1 MSLFSFRRRSTNQ
14 PAKSQPAKAAKK
26 NHLNFDQL
34 EDRCTPAVISGY
46 VFQDANN
53 NGVFDNGELPIANSQ
68 IQLKNSQGIVVGT
81 TITDGNG
88 KYVFDRDDSTN
99 TQSQVLT
106 KTVTFSK
113 KQLNFDLTA
122 ALDQFDP
129 SLGTLEKIELIHEA
143 SVESNFQVE
152 NLNTDT
158 ATTGNATVSGTMTLT
173 GPGVNDALNLSA
185 NAGSFSLGKYDNNV
199 DYSGTSGTSF
209 GPRTATNSNTIT
221 LTGADMNAYKGTG
234 TVTLR
239 EKSKGTSQIDGDANL
254 QIRITS
260 SGESKITVKYTYKPS
275 NGLKPGNYTI
285 VQTSQPPTFIDG
297 LDSINNVPIPGSNT
311 TDVIPVTLGTTDL
324 VNNNFGEI
332 KPSSISGRVFEDLNN
347 NGIFDAGENPIAGV
361 SVNMGGAAAQ
371 IAITDAQGYYTFNNL
386 LPGNYSLKPTDP
398 SGYLD
403 GKDHIGTLGGTLV
416 NGMATGI
423 NLPSGGQ
430 GSSYDFGYIKPAA
443 LSGTAYEDVD
453 GNGVFNP
460 GDNILP
466 GVPVNITG
474 TITGGGNYSQTVIT
488 DANGGYS
495 IGNLLPGSYSA
506 GVTTPSGYVAAK
518 ANAGTTGGI
527 ATTNQITNIPVP
539 FGANSQNNNFGA
551 VKPTT
556 LSGFVYQDNDTN
568 GNKNAGDTG
577 ITGATVTLTGTDS
590 YGNSVNR
597 TATTDANG
605 FYSFTTLVPGSYTI
619 SETQPAGYENATN
632 NVGTRGGQVNGDMFV
647 GILIASGQTGT
658 DYNFGEKNPAN
669 ADLSI
674 VKTAS
679 ATSVKA
685 GDTLFYTLTI
695 TNSGPFTAQNVKVV
709 DTLPPQAVFVSA
721 AGDGWQIS
729 QTNGVVTATR
739 SNLGTGTATITI
751 AIKAPALTK
760 TITNTGTVTS
770 DTPDKNPLNNTS
782 TVTTPVTLDA
792 APQGQLVTNA
802 AAVFNVWDYRYYAQ
816 WYNYQ
821 QYSSTPATGGASI
834 SNQTFVDGAYQ
845 MLTGSSPDATTRN
858 SIASKLDGGI
868 TTRDAVIQQLLNSD
882 AHRGYLVQQA
892 YQQVLGRTPTAS
904 ERATGIQS
912 LTGGQTQNNLLAQ
925 LTATSEYQAK
935 YAGSQAL
942 LVAGIYKDLLYTLP
956 TQSAST
962 AAVQSMANGTVT
974 QATTDILNSAD
985 GISATIDRIYRQV
998 LKRGATSS
1006 EISTYL
1012 PQFQTS
1018 VMTTDKL
1025 VSTLLGTNEFY
1036 QLALNSR
1043 AS

>member
-1 MSLFSFRRRSTNQ
+1 MSFFSFRRRPTNQ
-14 PAKSQPAKAAKK
+14 PAKAPKK
-26 NHLNFDQL
+26 NPLKFDQL

-53 NGVFDNGELPIANSQ
+53 NGIFDNGELPIANSQ
-68 IQLKNSQGIVVGT
+68 IQLKNSQGLVVGT
-81 TITDGNG
+81 TVTDGNG

-173 GPGVNDALNLSA
+173 APGVNDALNLSA
-185 NAGSFSLGKYDNNV
+185 NAGSFSLAKYDNNV
-199 DYSGTSGTSF
+199 DYAGNSGTSF

-221 LTGADMNAYKGTG
+221 LTGADMNAYKGAG
-234 TVTLR
+234 TVTIR

-275 NGLKPGNYTI
+275 NGLKPGAYTI

-297 LDSINNVPIPGSNT
+297 LESINNVPIPGSNT
-311 TDVIPVTLGTTDL
+311 TDVIPVTLSTTDL

-332 KPSSISGRVFEDLNN
+332 KPSSISGRVFEDFNN
-347 NGIFDAGENPIAGV
+347 NGVFDAGENAIAGV
-361 SVNMGGAAAQ
+361 SVSLGGAAAQ
-371 IAITDAQGYYTFNNL
+371 IAITDAQGYYSFDKL
-386 LPGNYSLKPTDP
+386 LPGSYSLKPNNPT
-398 SGYLD
+398 GYLD
-403 GKDHIGTLGGTLV
+403 GKDNIGNLGGTLV
-416 NGMATGI
+416 NGSATGI

-430 GSSYDFGYIKPAA
+430 GSQYDFGYIKPAA
-443 LSGTAYEDVD
+443 LSGTAYEDID
-453 GNGVFNP
+453 GNGVLSP

-466 GVPVNITG
+466 GVAVNITG
-474 TITGGGNYSQTVIT
+474 TITGGGNYTQTVVT

-495 IGNLLPGSYSA
+495 IGSLLPGSYSA

-527 ATTNQITNIPVP
+527 ATTNQISNIPVP

-568 GNKNAGDTG
+568 GSKNAGDTG
-577 ITGATVTLTGTDS
+577 IAGVTVSLTGTDS

-597 TATTDANG
+597 TVTSDANG
-605 FYSFTTLVPGSYTI
+605 FYSFTALVPGSYSI

-632 NVGTRGGQVNGDMFV
+632 NLGTRGGQVNGDTFV

-674 VKTAS
+674 VKTANV
-679 ATSVKA
+679 ASVKV

-695 TNSGPFTAQNVKVV
+695 TNSGPFAAQNVKVV
-709 DTLPPQAVFVSA
+709 DTLPSQAIFVSA

-729 QTNGVVTATR
+729 QANGVVTATR
-739 SNLGTGTATITI
+739 SNLGAGTATITI
-751 AIKAPALTK
+751 AIKAPALTS
-760 TITNTGTVTS
+760 TITNTGTVSS

-821 QYSSTPATGGASI
+821 QYSNAPANGGASI
-834 SNQTFVDGAYQ
+834 SNQTFVDGMYQ
-845 MLTGSSPDATTRN
+845 MLTGASPDAATRN
-858 SIASKLDGGI
+858 SLAGKLDGGTI
-868 TTRDAVIQQLLNSD
+868 TRDAAIQQILNSD

-892 YQQVLGRTPTAS
+892 YQQVLGRAPSQS
-904 ERATGIQS
+904 EKAAGIQS
-912 LTGGQTQNNLLAQ
+912 LTNGQTQNNLLAQ
-925 LTATSEYQAK
+925 LTGTSEYQAK
-935 YAGSQAL
+935 YAGSQGL
-942 LVAGIYKDLLYTLP
+942 LVAGIYKDLLYSLP
-956 TQSAST
+956 TQSAY
-962 AAVQSMANGTVT
+962 AASLQSMSNGTVI
-974 QATTDILNSAD
+974 QASTDLLNSAE
-985 GISATIDRIYRQV
+985 GISATIGRIYRQV
-998 LKRGATSS
+998 LKRSATSS
-1006 EISTYL
+1006 EIATYL
-1012 PQFQTS
+1012 PQFQTN
-1018 VMTTDKL
+1018 VMTSEKL
-1025 VSTLLGTNEFY
+1025 VSTLLGTSEFY
-1036 QLALNSR
+1036 TLALNSR